1 MYEVALEEMWEL
13 FSPYLD
19 GARTG
24 VVCVASAARLGDAAR
39 SALENSA
46 AALGYGRACCTY
58 VALRSESAAGKAPGT
73 EESGTDKERAA
84 DHEVAVEAELDG
96 QALFLLLEGLDPLV
110 VVAAD
115 AEAARALGAAYRQEV
130 PSTAPAACSGETP
143 CRSSR
148 SSICWTTRRASRPP
162 GLCSRS
168 CRGTVSASYALTTA
182 SAASS
187 SARTSSTVSASAYT
201 RTSGSVPEGRIIT
214 QASPSR

>member
-1 MYEVALEEMWEL
+1 MYEVALEEVWEL

-19 GARTG
+19 GARAG
-24 VVCVASAARLGDAAR
+24 VVCVASATRLGDAAR

-73 EESGTDKERAA
+73 EESGTDKERTA
-84 DHEVAVEAELDG
+84 DHEVAGEAELDG

-130 PSTAPAACSGETP
+130 PLDGACRLFGRDAVSFKSFEHMLDDAQSKQAAWALLKKLPRYGE
-143 CRSSR
+143 R
-148 SSICWTTRRASRPP
+148 
-162 GLCSRS
+162 
-168 CRGTVSASYALTTA
+168 
-182 SAASS
+182 
-187 SARTSSTVSASAYT
+187 
-201 RTSGSVPEGRIIT
+201 
-214 QASPSR
+214 